1 MECQRVAVDSR
12 AWITAAYCHLEEIKL
27 IAKMGLEKISAV
39 FGHLVP
45 QTEGV
50 KNCNSLAK
58 SDADDPL
65 VDADVRHLA
74 AELDVVHLEGRMG
87 VRGED

>member
-1 MECQRVAVDSR
+1 MDSR
-12 AWITAAYCHLEEIKL
+12 AWIAAAYCHLEDKEITF
-27 IAKMGLEKISAV
+27 IAKMGLEKISDI
-39 FGHLVP
+39 FGHLVS

-50 KNCNSLAK
+50 KNCHSLTK

-65 VDADVRHLA
+65 VDADVRRLA

>member
-1 MECQRVAVDSR
+1 M
-12 AWITAAYCHLEEIKL
+12 AA
-27 IAKMGLEKISAV
+27 

-50 KNCNSLAK
+50 KNRDPLTK

-65 VDADVRHLA
+65 VDADVGDLA
-74 AELDVVHLEGRMG
+74 AELDVVHLEGEVKVDLG
-87 VRGED
+87 LAWEF